1 MEGGLHWGPVR
12 LKLPF
17 WHPLALPHYPPTFT
31 PSCLSFLYTEGQRL
45 LTVEWLAWP
54 AFSLVLALQHLW
66 LTLLLTSLG
75 LSGHRTLLT
84 HTGHLHVLLPSLF
97 LSTPTG
103 HIPGSRY
110 RRQMIFGQREVL
122 AEKREDGCELPAR
135 SALRCP
141 QDAQACSALFLPPS
155 NVNSFL
161 SCLPVCF
168 TICWFPQF
176 WLCFP
181 GSLFTKESFFK

>member
-1 MEGGLHWGPVR
+1 MARMASIFFGSCSPAPVAGSVVDFSWV
-12 LKLPF
+12 KWPQNPP
-17 WHPLALPHYPPTFT
+17 HPYWSSP
-31 PSCLSFLYTEGQRL
+31 
-45 LTVEWLAWP
+45 
-54 AFSLVLALQHLW
+54 
-66 LTLLLTSLG
+66 
-75 LSGHRTLLT
+75 RTLA
-84 HTGHLHVLLPSLF
+84 SLF

-103 HIPGSRY
+103 HIPESRY

-122 AEKREDGCELPAR
+122 AEKRADGCELPVR

-161 SCLPVCF
+161 SCLPVCL